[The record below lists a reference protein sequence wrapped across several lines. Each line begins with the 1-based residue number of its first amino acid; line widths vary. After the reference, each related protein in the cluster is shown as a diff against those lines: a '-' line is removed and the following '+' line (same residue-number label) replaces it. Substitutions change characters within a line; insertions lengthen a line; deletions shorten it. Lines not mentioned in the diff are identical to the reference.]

1 MNFSSLSIKHP
12 IPAIMLFAL
21 LSLAGLLAFRGN
33 VVQDFPDIELPMVT
47 VSASLPG
54 AAPAQL
60 ETEVA
65 RKIEDAVATLA
76 GVKNV
81 YTTVLDG
88 NVTTTVE
95 FVLEKSIPEAV
106 NDVRDA
112 VAGVRADLPGEMRD
126 PTVSK
131 ASTAGRVVLTYT
143 AQPAA
148 GSSWDPQAVSWFVD
162 NTIARR
168 LLASAIAE
176 LIGES
181 ACWLIPV
188 PSRAGAHRK
197 RGFRHSTL
205 LAQEVVNILGVESA
219 HIKEALSFQKSVKDQ
234 TGLNRHERQNNLS
247 GSMVVNRTL
256 LAGLGITHTDT
267 LFNPR
272 QVIIIDDVVTS
283 GASAREAIRALRAEG
298 ITVNRVISACAT
310 GSI

>member
-1 MNFSSLSIKHP
+1 MRKRIDEVEQISSHP
-12 IPAIMLFAL
+12 YN
-21 LSLAGLLAFRGN
+21 SLTSRIILLAKEEN
-33 VVQDFPDIELPMVT
+33 
-47 VSASLPG
+47 
-54 AAPAQL
+54 
-60 ETEVA
+60 
-65 RKIEDAVATLA
+65 
-76 GVKNV
+76 
-81 YTTVLDG
+81 
-88 NVTTTVE
+88 
-95 FVLEKSIPEAV
+95 
-106 NDVRDA
+106 
-112 VAGVRADLPGEMRD
+112 
-126 PTVSK
+126 
-131 ASTAGRVVLTYT
+131 
-143 AQPAA
+143 
-148 GSSWDPQAVSWFVD
+148 

-176 LIGES
+176 LIGEC

-188 PSRAGAHRK
+188 PSRASAHRK

-205 LAQEVVNILGVESA
+205 LAQEVVKILGVESA

-234 TGLNRHERQNNLS
+234 TGLNRHERQSNLS

-310 GSI
+310 GPI

>member
-1 MNFSSLSIKHP
+1 MLSELLQLIFPSQCLGCSTILDSSKNLCVTCARQWAPQIMRKRIDEVEQISSHP
-12 IPAIMLFAL
+12 YN
-21 LSLAGLLAFRGN
+21 SLTSRIILLAKEEN
-33 VVQDFPDIELPMVT
+33 
-47 VSASLPG
+47 
-54 AAPAQL
+54 
-60 ETEVA
+60 
-65 RKIEDAVATLA
+65 
-76 GVKNV
+76 
-81 YTTVLDG
+81 
-88 NVTTTVE
+88 
-95 FVLEKSIPEAV
+95 
-106 NDVRDA
+106 
-112 VAGVRADLPGEMRD
+112 
-126 PTVSK
+126 
-131 ASTAGRVVLTYT
+131 
-143 AQPAA
+143 
-148 GSSWDPQAVSWFVD
+148 

-176 LIGES
+176 LIGEC

-188 PSRAGAHRK
+188 PSRASAHRK

-205 LAQEVVNILGVESA
+205 LAQEVVKILGVESA

-234 TGLNRHERQNNLS
+234 TGLNRHERQSNLS

-310 GSI
+310 GPI